1 MSIVISVNLACV
13 ASVSVRFRSKERG
26 TRVKDRAKNSAS
38 KRAGRGWAIGLD
50 PLPLPSP
57 LFHFFWLSFHF
68 SRGRNRKSR
77 SSVFLCP
84 ETKRK
89 RLLRRLIIARQH
101 RLDVLKTTTVFYF
114 WIFPRL
120 SFDPSKR
127 NQPWTSFRKI
137 AKVNSQWE
145 TQLNRSQKIAPLPP
159 HPIRLGYIKRIANP
173 QRSRL
178 VCTYLLSI

>member
-1 MSIVISVNLACV
+1 MSIVISVNLAYV

-26 TRVKDRAKNSAS
+26 TRVKDRAKNSTS

-50 PLPLPSP
+50 PLPLPLPLPSP

-77 SSVFLCP
+77 SSVFLCS
-84 ETKRK
+84 ETRRK

-101 RLDVLKTTTVFYF
+101 RLYVLKTTTVFYF

-127 NQPWTSFRKI
+127 NQS
-137 AKVNSQWE
+137 
-145 TQLNRSQKIAPLPP
+145 
-159 HPIRLGYIKRIANP
+159 
-173 QRSRL
+173 
-178 VCTYLLSI
+178 